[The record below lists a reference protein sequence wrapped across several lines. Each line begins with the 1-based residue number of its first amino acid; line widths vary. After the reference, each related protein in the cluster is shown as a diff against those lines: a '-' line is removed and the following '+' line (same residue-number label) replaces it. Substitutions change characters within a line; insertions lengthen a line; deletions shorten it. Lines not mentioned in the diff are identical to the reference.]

1 MTEHRPANDAG
12 FPRDR
17 DADLRDGGDAGGP
30 QLTFTIGDLARE
42 FGLTHRTLRFY
53 EDKGLIAPKRR
64 GSTRLYSRRDR
75 ARLKLI
81 LMGKRVGFSLDEI
94 REMVDL
100 YDLRDGQVPQLRLAV
115 AKFNERIAVLEAQK
129 REIEQAVDDMKRTAA
144 LVGGM
149 LREKERR
156 EAGEAGE
163 PGEG

>member
-1 MTEHRPANDAG
+1 MTDHRSAQESA
-12 FPRDR
+12 FHR
-17 DADLRDGGDAGGP
+17 DADLREAGEGGL
-30 QLTFTIGDLARE
+30 QMSFTIGDLARE
-42 FGLTHRTLRFY
+42 FNLTHRTLRFY

-144 LVGGM
+144 LVAGM

-156 EAGEAGE
+156 EAGEA
-163 PGEG
+163 